1 MMQIQQMWLRKLLNR
16 YEYTD
21 EDGDKY
27 SYFNSKGGVIIFKN
41 EKFTNTKILI
51 GKADEN
57 MSWIGAIS
65 QLFGI
70 KA

>member
-1 MMQIQQMWLRKLLNR
+1 MK
-16 YEYTD
+16 
-21 EDGDKY
+21 GVKY
-27 SYFNSKGGVIIFKN
+27 PKHRRIFKN

-51 GKADEN
+51 GKVDEN